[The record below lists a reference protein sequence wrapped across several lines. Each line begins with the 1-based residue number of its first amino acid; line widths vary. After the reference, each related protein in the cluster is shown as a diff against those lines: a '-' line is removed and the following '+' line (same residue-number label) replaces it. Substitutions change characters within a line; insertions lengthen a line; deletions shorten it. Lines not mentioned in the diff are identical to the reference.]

1 MPFSPL
7 LIPPH
12 SLSQDESDNDDEMDY
27 DGSTQ
32 ELLANVDCLLTTDG
46 GNGSQV
52 RWGDVE
58 VQWMMVTGVSKTS
71 QKIEDFSSKINYD
84 MLH

>member
-1 MPFSPL
+1 MGLGIKSQSKFANNRIYKPGLLVFFAIFPL
-7 LIPPH
+7 LNSPH

-52 RWGDVE
+52 R
-58 VQWMMVTGVSKTS
+58 
-71 QKIEDFSSKINYD
+71 
-84 MLH
+84 

>member
-1 MPFSPL
+1 MGLGILNQPKFVNNQIYKPGLLVFLPFSPL
-7 LIPPH
+7 LKPPH

-52 RWGDVE
+52 R
-58 VQWMMVTGVSKTS
+58 
-71 QKIEDFSSKINYD
+71 
-84 MLH
+84 